1 MDKNKR
7 IITVLMILTIVFTI
21 MGGTLAYWSWRTTD
35 AQKTN
40 ITFTIT
46 SDFSCSAD
54 GRGDITSGSINL
66 VPAVVNSTTTGNYI
80 KREIKVTPTINTTG
94 KTVYMD
100 LWLDIKAL
108 GSGLSGTDYFKY
120 LFTTGTSSPEDGV
133 VYSGNFRG
141 LVKNN
146 RVRLLLDKEYT
157 SSMTDTD
164 TMNQSFHL
172 VLNGSCTD
180 TKIEPNAPV
189 LDDGMIPIVFDTSDG
204 TVVKTISS
212 TDSSWYDYSNQEW
225 ANAVF
230 NEEIKS

>member
-54 GRGDITSGSINL
+54 GGGDITSGSINL

-120 LFTTGTSSPEDGV
+120 LFTTGMSSPEDGV

-141 LVKNN
+141 LVK
-146 RVRLLLDKEYT
+146 K
-157 SSMTDTD
+157 
-164 TMNQSFHL
+164 
-172 VLNGSCTD
+172 
-180 TKIEPNAPV
+180 
-189 LDDGMIPIVFDTSDG
+189 
-204 TVVKTISS
+204 
-212 TDSSWYDYSNQEW
+212 
-225 ANAVF
+225 
-230 NEEIKS
+230 

>member
-54 GRGDITSGSINL
+54 GGGDITSGSINL
-66 VPAVVNSTTTGNYI
+66 VPTVVSSTTTGNYI

-120 LFTTGTSSPEDGV
+120 SFTTGASSPENGV

-141 LVKNN
+141 LVK
-146 RVRLLLDKEYT
+146 K
-157 SSMTDTD
+157 
-164 TMNQSFHL
+164 
-172 VLNGSCTD
+172 
-180 TKIEPNAPV
+180 
-189 LDDGMIPIVFDTSDG
+189 
-204 TVVKTISS
+204 
-212 TDSSWYDYSNQEW
+212 
-225 ANAVF
+225 
-230 NEEIKS
+230 

>member
-7 IITVLMILTIVFTI
+7 IIIIVSITILILSIV
-21 MGGTLAYWSWRTTD
+21 GGTLAYWSWRTTD

-54 GRGDITSGSINL
+54 GGGDITSSSINL
-66 VPAVVNSTTTGNYI
+66 VPTVVNSTTTGNYI

-120 LFTTGTSSPEDGV
+120 LFTTGASSPENGV

-141 LVKNN
+141 LVKKIIE
-146 RVRLLLDKEYT
+146 LDY
-157 SSMTDTD
+157 
-164 TMNQSFHL
+164 
-172 VLNGSCTD
+172 
-180 TKIEPNAPV
+180 
-189 LDDGMIPIVFDTSDG
+189 
-204 TVVKTISS
+204 
-212 TDSSWYDYSNQEW
+212 Y
-225 ANAVF
+225 
-230 NEEIKS
+230 

>member
-1 MDKNKR
+1 M
-7 IITVLMILTIVFTI
+7 LTIV
-21 MGGTLAYWSWRTTD
+21 GGTLAYLSWRTTD

-46 SDFSCSAD
+46 SDFSCFVD
-54 GRGDITSGSINL
+54 GGGNITSGSINL

-120 LFTTGTSSPEDGV
+120 LFTTGMSSPEDGV

-141 LVKNN
+141 LVK
-146 RVRLLLDKEYT
+146 K
-157 SSMTDTD
+157 
-164 TMNQSFHL
+164 
-172 VLNGSCTD
+172 
-180 TKIEPNAPV
+180 
-189 LDDGMIPIVFDTSDG
+189 
-204 TVVKTISS
+204 
-212 TDSSWYDYSNQEW
+212 
-225 ANAVF
+225 
-230 NEEIKS
+230 